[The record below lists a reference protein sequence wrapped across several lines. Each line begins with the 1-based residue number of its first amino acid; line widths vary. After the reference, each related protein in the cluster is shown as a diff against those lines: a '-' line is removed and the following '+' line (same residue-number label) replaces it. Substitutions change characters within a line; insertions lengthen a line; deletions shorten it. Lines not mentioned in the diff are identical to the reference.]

1 MNDRSCPLLES
12 LEQRL
17 LLSTTIS
24 DVGGTVSYTENAS
37 PVILDSDVTVTGTA
51 FAGGDILIDMSG
63 GEATDVL
70 SLTSDGDVNASGAIS
85 LDGISVYLGNGSGR
99 DKIGEVD
106 GTLNGTGGQD
116 LKILMSSPMT
126 NASFETGTTDG
137 WTVSETG
144 LPGDNTFT
152 GTRTTTVINDPG
164 QAADGSYFLKLDIA
178 GNTTSYGVVHGPQVT
193 SSYFEASTGDSI
205 VLNWYAQQTG
215 DDYDVYGFLVDDAT
229 STTTQ
234 IFYERGGT
242 TSGWRTETI
251 VLGSSSSQFKFNF
264 VCGSY
269 DASGGMY
276 IASTL
281 GIDNARVYSSQTS
294 AAVVES
300 IIEHANFSSTSESPS
315 TSDRTYV
322 VTVRDNEDVS
332 DTSSAGT
339 IQVVATND
347 DPTIDNQTLGN
358 LAENSAN
365 STSVGTVS
373 ADDVDAGDSLTYSIT
388 AGNGAGAF
396 AIDSGTGEITV
407 ADSSVLDFETTPT
420 FSLTVEVE
428 DTSAATDSATVTI
441 NLTDVNDA
449 PAIDNQTLPNLA
461 ENSANST
468 SVGTVSADDEDSGDS
483 LTYSITAGNGAGAF
497 AIDSGTGEI
506 TVADSSVLDFE
517 TTPTFSLTVGV
528 EDTGALTDSA
538 TVTINLTDLNEAPTI
553 DNQTL
558 PNLAENSVNS
568 TSVGTV
574 SADDVDT
581 GDSLTYSI
589 TAGND
594 AGAFAIDAGTGEI
607 TVADSSV
614 LDFETTPTF
623 SLTVE
628 VEDTGALT
636 DSATVTVNLTNV
648 DEPPTVGSLSPSPA
662 SLMKS
667 EELTLTAGDVDDDAT
682 VAKVAFYHDANTNG
696 QVDDGELLGEDDD
709 GADGWSYALDTTPL
723 NAGVQTFLARAQDD
737 GDNWSDV
744 VSTQSTI
751 TPFALTW
758 TSGDVVVTAYDMG
771 GTIDMARS
779 DFRVRFGS
787 GGTVSITLVGT
798 NSMDALGLV
807 IRGDSTVG
815 SILDC
820 RKGELGDV
828 AFLATNGAMGK
839 SRIKGNV
846 TGYDLN
852 GQTLGGIPFAA
863 DADGDGETD
872 DLTGV
877 YCGVNARW
885 LAILGDLTGDIVAQG
900 RLRRLRVVGDASDVD
915 IVVGPADN
923 ARQASVLSFGTA
935 TNVNVSSEMP
945 LGLVQAGQWLKD
957 GQASLIQA
965 PAMTTLLVNGDFQ
978 GDVELGAAKG
988 STGSL
993 GVAKITGDLSDS
1005 TWIAT
1010 GPVGN
1015 VTALGGVD
1023 GLTLEAGELGTLK
1036 LGDVQ
1041 AADVTVT
1048 GGATLI
1054 WAQRW
1059 SAGTIEAETIAGL
1072 YIAGSARDGL
1082 DGDLGADVTLTAA
1095 AGAQTSALRRM
1106 VVAGAMTGATLTSN
1120 ASLGTATI
1128 GQMINSN
1135 IIAGVKDGV
1144 TGLPADAADFADAAD
1159 DSLRP
1164 NLASLRIRGVAGQD
1178 SFVNSVV
1185 AAWSM
1190 GTVKLANVLAD
1201 TPASASA
1208 FGLAASALRRYVN
1221 TRDGATVYAWTSNT
1235 SPWPADDADDF
1246 AIVKIV

>member
-1 MNDRSCPLLES
+1 MNDRSCPALEP
-12 LEQRL
+12 LEQRF

-51 FAGGDILIDMSG
+51 YAGGDILIDMSG

-85 LDGISVYLGNGSGR
+85 LDGVSVYLGNGSGR
-99 DKIGEVD
+99 DKIGEID
-106 GTLNGTGGQD
+106 GTLDGTGGQD

-137 WTVSETG
+137 WTVSDAG
-144 LPGDNTFT
+144 LAGDNSFT
-152 GTRTTTVINDPG
+152 GTRTTTLVNDPD
-164 QAADGSYFLKLDIA
+164 QAADGSYFLKLDIS
-178 GNTTSYGVVHGPQVT
+178 GNTTSFGVVHGPQVT
-193 SSYFEASTGDSI
+193 SSYFEASAGDSI
-205 VLNWYAQQTG
+205 VLNWYAVQTG
-215 DDYDVYGFLVDDAT
+215 DDYDVYGFLIDDAT

-242 TSGWRTETI
+242 TNGWRTETI
-251 VLGSSSSQFKFNF
+251 VLGTSSDQFKFNF

-269 DASGGMY
+269 DASGGMF

-300 IIEHANFSSTSESPS
+300 IIERANFSSTSESPS

-332 DTSSAGT
+332 DTSSSGT

-396 AIDSGTGEITV
+396 AINAGTGEITV
-407 ADSSVLDFETTPT
+407 ADSSVLDFETTPA
-420 FSLTVEVE
+420 FALTVQVE

-441 NLTDVNDA
+441 NLTDVNEA
-449 PAIDNQTLPNLA
+449 PVVDNQTLSSLP

-468 SVGTVSADDEDSGDS
+468 SVGTVSADDVDAGDS

-497 AIDSGTGEI
+497 AINAGTGEI
-506 TVADSSVLDFE
+506 TVADSSPLDFE
-517 TTPTFSLTVGV
+517 TTPTFSLTVQV

-538 TVTINLTDLNEAPTI
+538 TVTINLT
-553 DNQTL
+553 
-558 PNLAENSVNS
+558 
-568 TSVGTV
+568 
-574 SADDVDT
+574 
-581 GDSLTYSI
+581 
-589 TAGND
+589 
-594 AGAFAIDAGTGEI
+594 
-607 TVADSSV
+607 
-614 LDFETTPTF
+614 
-623 SLTVE
+623 
-628 VEDTGALT
+628 
-636 DSATVTVNLTNV
+636 NV
-648 DEPPTVGSLSPSPA
+648 DEPPTVGSLSGSPG
-662 SLMKS
+662 SLMKG

-682 VAKVAFYHDANTNG
+682 VAKVAFYYDANTNG
-696 QVDDGELLGEDDD
+696 QVDAGELLGEDDD

-723 NAGVQTFLARAQDD
+723 DAGVRTFLARAQDD

-751 TPFALTW
+751 TPFGLTW

-771 GTIDMARS
+771 GTIDISRS
-779 DFRVRFGS
+779 DFRVRFS
-787 GGTVSITLVGT
+787 PGGTVSITLVGT

-807 IRGDSTVG
+807 IRGASTVG
-815 SILDC
+815 SIYDG
-820 RKGELGDV
+820 RRGELGDIV
-828 AFLATNGAMGK
+828 FLATNGAIGK

-852 GQTLGGIPFAA
+852 GQTLGGVTFAA
-863 DADGDGETD
+863 DVDEDGDTD
-872 DLTGV
+872 DLTGI
-877 YCGVNARW
+877 YSGASARW
-885 LAILGDLTGDIVAQG
+885 LAILGDVTGDIVTQA

-923 ARQASVLSFGTA
+923 ARQSVVLSFGTA

-945 LGLVQAGQWLKD
+945 LGLLQAGQWLED
-957 GQASLIQA
+957 GQASLIEA
-965 PAMTTLLVNGDFQ
+965 PAMSRLLVNGDFQ
-978 GDVELGAAKG
+978 GDVALGAVGFGAAGG
-988 STGSL
+988 STGRL

-1010 GPVGN
+1010 GLVGN
-1015 VTALGGVD
+1015 VIALGAVD
-1023 GLTLEAGELGTLK
+1023 GLTLEAGTLGVLR

-1041 AADVTVT
+1041 TADVTVT

-1054 WAQRW
+1054 WTQRW
-1059 SAGTIEAETIAGL
+1059 SAGTIEAETIGGL
-1072 YIAGSARDGL
+1072 CIAGSRRDGL
-1082 DGDLGADVTLTAA
+1082 DGDLGADVILTAA
-1095 AGAQTSALRRM
+1095 AGAGTTALRRM

-1120 ASLGTATI
+1120 AGLGTVTLRE
-1128 GQMINSN
+1128 MLNSS

-1144 TGLPADAADFADAAD
+1144 TGLPADAADFAAAAD

-1164 NLASLRIRGVAGQD
+1164 NLANLRIRGVAGQD

-1190 GTVKLANVLAD
+1190 DTARLTNVLTD
-1201 TPASASA
+1201 TPASSSA
-1208 FGLAASALRRYVN
+1208 FGLAASALQRYIH
-1221 TRDGATVYAWTSNT
+1221 TKDGATVCVWNSNM
-1235 SPWPADDADDF
+1235 SAWPADDADDF
-1246 AIVKIV
+1246 SVVKIV